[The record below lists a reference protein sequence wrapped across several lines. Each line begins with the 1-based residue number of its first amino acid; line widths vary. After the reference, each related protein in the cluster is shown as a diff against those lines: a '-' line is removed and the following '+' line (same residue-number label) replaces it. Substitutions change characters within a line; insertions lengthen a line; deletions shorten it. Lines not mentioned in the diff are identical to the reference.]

1 MSIFLIFYLAVLFIV
16 WLLWSVSFPLWELLV
31 VFFIA
36 GILPPAFLTCFFY
49 KRLDYMESDDLD
61 PPAFSGSKSIQI
73 SCRTVSKSRFDE
85 ILQRID
91 RNFIVSFSDRKNH
104 VVKFRTDSRVLSW
117 GVAAYVKMV
126 DENEIEV
133 VVYPMNPNSRK
144 EEKVLLQTL
153 RLLKA
158 VLNP

>member
-1 MSIFLIFYLAVLFIV
+1 
-16 WLLWSVSFPLWELLV
+16 
-31 VFFIA
+31 
-36 GILPPAFLTCFFY
+36 
-49 KRLDYMESDDLD
+49 MESDDLD